1 MTSVP
6 LMENME
12 MNRNHNKPDISW
24 SRIVVTQII
33 IANLL
38 HKLWCTLQNWRF
50 YPLVPLNYMLPL
62 FWTPKSWFKTRW
74 NQPNRRSAVLKPT
87 QPEIFKPN
95 SCTAGVEAS
104 SGTYY
109 RHLHWNENIPNY
121 FTSKKKH
128 HKENPFYRSF
138 PREKKNTKNVYKCR
152 LFQGKRK
159 PFMLQPDCP
168 KKSKNMAFENQ
179 SHPKN
184 TRVFWLCFLI
194 FLLSFPAPILQTST
208 STSKMP

>member
-1 MTSVP
+1 
-6 LMENME
+6 ME

-24 SRIVVTQII
+24 SRIVVPQTI

-38 HKLWCTLQNWRF
+38 HKSWCTLQNWRF

-62 FWTPKSWFKTRW
+62 FWTPKTWFKTRCFT
-74 NQPNRRSAVLKPT
+74 NQHRRSAVLKPT

-128 HKENPFYRSF
+128 HKESPFYRSF
-138 PREKKNTKNVYKCR
+138 PREKKKHKKCI
-152 LFQGKRK
+152 Q
-159 PFMLQPDCP
+159 M
-168 KKSKNMAFENQ
+168 S
-179 SHPKN
+179 
-184 TRVFWLCFLI
+184 
-194 FLLSFPAPILQTST
+194 SFPGEKEAIYAAVWL
-208 STSKMP
+208 SKKI